1 MSKNLRISGYV
12 LMNTASLD
20 DSGSVSIEAED
31 YGYPNYISS
40 SFSASVEFQDTRTPI
55 LITEV
60 IDQKPAVSFG
70 HFNWTFSDLTDVTGS
85 WNYYSQSIQSDDLKT
100 AITSSSNMSASHFGE
115 VYIFRVEDS
124 EHYFSSD
131 TDYDVGDYR
140 KYRNFEDGVLLESYL
155 LPVTKSDGPYSIP
168 PWS

>member
-1 MSKNLRISGYV
+1 
-12 LMNTASLD
+12 MNTASLD

-100 AITSSSNMSASHFGE
+100 AIISSSNMSASHFGE

>member
-1 MSKNLRISGYV
+1 M
-12 LMNTASLD
+12 
-20 DSGSVSIEAED
+20 
-31 YGYPNYISS
+31 
-40 SFSASVEFQDTRTPI
+40 
-55 LITEV
+55 
-60 IDQKPAVSFG
+60 
-70 HFNWTFSDLTDVTGS
+70 TDVTGS

-100 AITSSSNMSASHFGE
+100 AIISSSNMSASHFGE

-124 EHYFSSD
+124 EHYFSND

-155 LPVTKSDGPYSIP
+155 LPVTKSDVPYSIQ

>member
-60 IDQKPAVSFG
+60 I
-70 HFNWTFSDLTDVTGS
+70 
-85 WNYYSQSIQSDDLKT
+85 
-100 AITSSSNMSASHFGE
+100 E
-115 VYIFRVEDS
+115 
-124 EHYFSSD
+124 YFQ
-131 TDYDVGDYR
+131 
-140 KYRNFEDGVLLESYL
+140 LL
-155 LPVTKSDGPYSIP
+155 IP
-168 PWS
+168 LWRTNILAH